1 MEARAPGLQRGVPG
15 EGWALFAGVWFLV
28 VGFFNVIAGIAGIAE
43 DDLYSDERL
52 FFASLVFWGWV
63 LLVIGAL
70 QVLTSW
76 LILNRSATGQMLGIL
91 LAGLSIFAHLFW
103 ITAFPF
109 WSVTAIVIAALVI
122 YGLTVHG
129 E

>member
-1 MEARAPGLQRGVPG
+1 MRLVQAVPVGGWIHARGLS
-15 EGWALFAGVWFLV
+15 A
-28 VGFFNVIAGIAGIAE
+28 
-43 DDLYSDERL
+43 SL

-63 LLVIGAL
+63 LLIIGVL

-76 LILNRSATGQMLGIL
+76 LIFNRSVTGQMLGIL
-91 LAGLSIFAHLFW
+91 LASLSIFAHLFW
-103 ITAFPF
+103 IAAFPF

-129 E
+129 EQFE